1 MKRTLAFLGSV
12 VALALVVG
20 ATIVGATLAQP
31 GQYGH
36 IYAQAEGDDAVV
48 AVVEGENITRG
59 QVRKPA
65 EFRRSNDSTMTESE
79 AKQIT
84 ILVLVEDTALWAEAK
99 QRKLVPT
106 DEEVRAYMQPHK
118 EACLGPQ
125 GEECRRHIEDMGQ
138 TVANY
143 WDTALSVYKKGL
155 AIGNLYAAMYE
166 DVELAEDA
174 DIEATI
180 QARERYLRS
189 IRDDAEITWNDN
201 ELKEL
206 YDRAVAE
213 DNNRGTS
220 SRDH

>member
-12 VALALVVG
+12 VPLALVVG

-36 IYAQAEGDDAVV
+36 IHAQAEGDDAVV

-106 DEEVRAYMQPHK
+106 VSLPIPRQAVW
-118 EACLGPQ
+118 ASS
-125 GEECRRHIEDMGQ
+125 
-138 TVANY
+138 
-143 WDTALSVYKKGL
+143 LSCSKSIRLRFSDL
-155 AIGNLYAAMYE
+155 AIGP
-166 DVELAEDA
+166 
-174 DIEATI
+174 
-180 QARERYLRS
+180 
-189 IRDDAEITWNDN
+189 
-201 ELKEL
+201 
-206 YDRAVAE
+206 
-213 DNNRGTS
+213 G
-220 SRDH
+220 